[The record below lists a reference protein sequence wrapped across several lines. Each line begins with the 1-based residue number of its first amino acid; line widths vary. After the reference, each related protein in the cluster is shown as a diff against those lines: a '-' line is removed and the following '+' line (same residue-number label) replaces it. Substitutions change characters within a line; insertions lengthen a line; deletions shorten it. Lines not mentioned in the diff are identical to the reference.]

1 MDFRRTRLHSVSGDL
16 SGLPPPTRPEVVI
29 VGRSNVGKSSLVNA
43 LGDNRTL
50 SRTSRIPGKTR
61 LVLAFDVDGA
71 LLLVDLPGYGYA
83 RVGQEDR
90 RRFSELTDGYL
101 HEKRD
106 LRLALHLV
114 DIRHAPS
121 AEDLL
126 MRSWLVARGLP
137 TVTVLTKADKLT
149 RRETQAQEKAIRAAL
164 ALADGD
170 PAVVFSAETRAGVD
184 ALRALIA
191 ERTRSVAG

>member
-16 SGLPPPTRPEVVI
+16 AGLPPPTRPEVVV

-43 LGDNRTL
+43 LGDNRNL
-50 SRTSRIPGKTR
+50 SRISRIPGKTR

-83 RVGQEDR
+83 KASRDALK
-90 RRFSELTDGYL
+90 RFSELTDAYL
-101 HEKRD
+101 NAGRD

-121 AEDLL
+121 PEDRQ
-126 MRSWLVARGLP
+126 MRAWLVARGLP

-149 RRETQAQEKAIRAAL
+149 RREIPERVKAIRLDLGL
-164 ALADGD
+164 AEGE
-170 PAVVFSAETRAGVD
+170 PCVVFSAEHRTGVD
-184 ALRALIA
+184 DLRALVEKA
-191 ERTRSVAG
+191 VRSTPS